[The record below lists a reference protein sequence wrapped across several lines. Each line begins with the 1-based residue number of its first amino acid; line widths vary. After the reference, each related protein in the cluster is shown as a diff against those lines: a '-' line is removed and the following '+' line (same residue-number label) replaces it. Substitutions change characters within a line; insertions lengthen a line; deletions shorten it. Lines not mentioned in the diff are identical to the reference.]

1 MRAHPAKSVFHRLKT
16 ASPALPGLS
25 VSIEKCLM
33 RFGREPVCE
42 VPRNVPRATPVQI
55 KETTMKIMSASPVD
69 GAMGALGPMKGRR
82 TVDLMTRTLHAL
94 MALSFGIGYI
104 TGESE
109 RLKLLHITMGYT
121 LGGLLL
127 VRVLWGLW
135 GPRPA
140 RWSVLRQKL
149 LGFRQLLQV
158 PTDLKAWVG
167 RMQAPVLAA
176 SIALVLLCMAPLV
189 LSGYVAEQ
197 DWLGW
202 GDALGELHEAVASLM
217 LMGVLVHLGAVVAFS
232 FLRQKNL
239 AWPMFTGRV
248 RENGPDL
255 VRNNQTVWAL
265 LLISAFMLFWGWQ
278 WLG

>member
-1 MRAHPAKSVFHRLKT
+1 
-16 ASPALPGLS
+16 
-25 VSIEKCLM
+25 
-33 RFGREPVCE
+33 
-42 VPRNVPRATPVQI
+42 
-55 KETTMKIMSASPVD
+55 MKIMSASPVD

-127 VRVLWGLW
+127 VRMLWGLW
-135 GPRPA
+135 GPGPA

-265 LLISAFMLFWGWQ
+265 LLISAVMLFWGWQ